1 MAIEHSAAD
10 VELPV
15 GCRRS
20 VETWKAAHCCSE
32 PGERQEASIEAT
44 SILKRLRSLRAIVG
58 EVAKCSRAK
67 CSLPQYPTRKPEHI
81 RMSSRLPPHGAPAPR
96 LAIILAVG
104 S

>member
-20 VETWKAAHCCSE
+20 VEAWKAAHCCSE

-44 SILKRLRSLRAIVG
+44 SILKSPSRDRGRSR
-58 EVAKCSRAK
+58 E
-67 CSLPQYPTRKPEHI
+67 
-81 RMSSRLPPHGAPAPR
+81 M
-96 LAIILAVG
+96 
-104 S
+104 

>member
-20 VETWKAAHCCSE
+20 VEAWKAAHCCSE

-58 EVAKCSRAK
+58 EVAKCSRAN
-67 CSLPQYPTRKPEHI
+67 RKRIKLSFRPGKI
-81 RMSSRLPPHGAPAPR
+81 VKTGQLISGTGCA
-96 LAIILAVG
+96 
-104 S
+104 

>member
-1 MAIEHSAAD
+1 MAIEHSTAD

-20 VETWKAAHCCSE
+20 VEAWKAAHCCSQ

-44 SILKRLRSLRAIVG
+44 SILKRLRSLRATVG
-58 EVAKCSRAK
+58 EVAKCVA
-67 CSLPQYPTRKPEHI
+67 PI
-81 RMSSRLPPHGAPAPR
+81 GDGSSYLSDQER
-96 LAIILAVG
+96 

>member
-1 MAIEHSAAD
+1 VAIEHSAAD

-20 VETWKAAHCCSE
+20 VEAWKAAHCCSE

-58 EVAKCSRAK
+58 EVAKCNPSHQR
-67 CSLPQYPTRKPEHI
+67 S
-81 RMSSRLPPHGAPAPR
+81 PPG
-96 LAIILAVG
+96 
-104 S
+104 